1 MDEREEQKARGA
13 HEIARR
19 TVVTAMAR
27 FGYRP
32 PQAAAAAPTA
42 TPATPTTTPT
52 PAAAVE
58 PHQAPSWRAT
68 IDRLNGKK
76 PEVKAGLWSKVVA
89 ALNERI
95 RNGE

>member
-19 TVVTAMAR
+19 TVVTAMAK

-42 TPATPTTTPT
+42 TPTTTPP

-58 PHQAPSWRAT
+58 PHPAASWKAT

-76 PEVKAGLWSKVVA
+76 TEAKAGLWSKVVA